1 VDARGSFPQL
11 TDVTACLIL
20 VIEKQRS
27 SSSDLRVSFLER
39 IAALWPYVLIVI
51 SLVGLA
57 YTFLAA
63 SR

>member
-1 VDARGSFPQL
+1 M
-11 TDVTACLIL
+11 
-20 VIEKQRS
+20 K
-27 SSSDLRVSFLER
+27 R
-39 IAALWPYVLIVI
+39 IVAFWPYVLIVI